1 LRNSSEFKTSIAIK
15 VPNNTVEDSTRIE
28 AAVSGDL
35 LGPSIENLDKLI
47 KLPYGCGEQNMVNF
61 VPNIVVLDYLTSVN
75 KLTPEI
81 EEKAK
86 KHMESGYQR
95 ELGYKH
101 NDGSYSAFGKSDS
114 SGSTWLTAFVIKSF
128 NQASKYIEIES
139 DVMNQGLK
147 FLSKTQK
154 RDGSFPEV
162 GYILSSSLQGGSSKG
177 IGLTAYVLTTF
188 LEAHNSEKY
197 KEVVRKGLR
206 YILDNVEELNDN
218 YSLAIASYALQ
229 LAKDPTYDSIRNT
242 LLEKLETKAENQGL
256 MKYWKR
262 ESANKSSRPNSVN
275 IEMTSYALLAYL
287 EAGRY
292 ADGFAIG
299 KWLITQRN
307 ENGGFQSTQDTVVG
321 LQALAKLAS
330 KGSDNQNDIK
340 INIKTDEKSLDINV
354 NSDNSLVLQKF
365 VLPSNSR
372 HFDITA
378 NGQGSCLLQIAYRYN
393 IHNSKKRPRFT
404 LEPKIGSASHKEYL
418 HLTVCTK
425 FVPDNF
431 ATKSNMAVM
440 EVTLPSGFTFDT
452 DHMKDLKATRRVKK
466 VETQDSDTIVIIY
479 FDDID
484 ATEIC
489 PEFKAYRTHGVAKQ
503 KPSPIII
510 YDYYDNSRHARV
522 FYNSPEVSLCDI
534 CGDEDE
540 CQSACE
546 TTDIEIE

>member
-1 LRNSSEFKTSIAIK
+1 
-15 VPNNTVEDSTRIE
+15 
-28 AAVSGDL
+28 
-35 LGPSIENLDKLI
+35 
-47 KLPYGCGEQNMVNF
+47 MVNF
-61 VPNIVVLDYLTSVN
+61 VPNIVVLDYLTSAN

-154 RDGSFPEV
+154 KDGSFPEV
-162 GYILSSSLQGGSSKG
+162 GKILSSSLQGGSSKG

-188 LEAHNSEKY
+188 LEAHNAEEY
-197 KEVVRKGLR
+197 KDEVNNGLR
-206 YILDNVEELNDN
+206 FIKNNIDDLNDT
-218 YSLAIASYALQ
+218 YSLAIVSYALQ
-229 LAKDPTYDSIRNT
+229 LAKDPSHDSLKKT
-242 LLEKLETKAENQGL
+242 LLEKLDSKSVKESQ
-256 MKYWKR
+256 MKFWKR
-262 ESANKSSRPNSVN
+262 DSKETISDRPDSIN
-275 IEMTSYALLAYL
+275 IEMTSYGLLAFM
-287 EAGRY
+287 EAGKVSESFSI
-292 ADGFAIG
+292 A

-330 KGSDNQNDIK
+330 KFPADTNNIK
-340 INIKTDEKSLDINV
+340 INIKTDEKNLEMNIKPE
-354 NSDNSLVLQKF
+354 NSLIMQKF
-365 VLPSNSR
+365 ELPSNSR
-372 HFDITA
+372 HFDIIA
-378 NGQGSCLLQIAYRYN
+378 SGQGSCLLQIAYRYN
-393 IHNSKKRPRFT
+393 IDNAKKLPRFT
-404 LEPKIGSASHKEYL
+404 LEPTIGSASHKEYL

-452 DHMKDLKATRRVKK
+452 DHMKDLKAFRGVKVITEASKNFK
-466 VETQDSDTIVIIY
+466 VRNLVFLKIHRKLKLKIQTQS
-479 FDDID
+479 
-484 ATEIC
+484 
-489 PEFKAYRTHGVAKQ
+489 
-503 KPSPIII
+503 
-510 YDYYDNSRHARV
+510 
-522 FYNSPEVSLCDI
+522 
-534 CGDEDE
+534 
-540 CQSACE
+540 
-546 TTDIEIE
+546 

>member
-1 LRNSSEFKTSIAIK
+1 
-15 VPNNTVEDSTRIE
+15 
-28 AAVSGDL
+28 
-35 LGPSIENLDKLI
+35 
-47 KLPYGCGEQNMVNF
+47 MVNF
-61 VPNIVVLDYLTSVN
+61 VPNIVVLDYLTIVN

-128 NQASKYIEIES
+128 NQASKYIEIET

-188 LEAHNSEKY
+188 LEAHNAEKY
-197 KEVVRKGLR
+197 KDVVRKGLR

-218 YSLAIASYALQ
+218 YSLSIASYALQ

-242 LLEKLETKAENQGL
+242 LLEKLESKAENDGQ

-262 ESANKSSRPNSVN
+262 ESAKKSSKPNSIN
-275 IEMTSYALLAYL
+275 IEMTSYALLAYI
-287 EAGRY
+287 EAGRF
-292 ADGFAIG
+292 ADGFAMG

-330 KGSDNQNDIK
+330 KSSDNQNDIR

-354 NSDNSLVLQKF
+354 NSENSLVLQKF
-365 VLPSNSR
+365 ELPSNSR

-378 NGQGSCLLQIAYRYN
+378 NGKGSCLLQIAYRYN
-393 IHNSKKRPRFT
+393 IDNAKKRPRFT

-418 HLTVCTK
+418 DLTVCTK

-452 DHMKDLKATRRVKK
+452 DHMKDLKATRRVKVRSEGSK
-466 VETQDSDTIVIIY
+466 KFQSQKLNFLKIHRKWKLKIQTQS
-479 FDDID
+479 
-484 ATEIC
+484 
-489 PEFKAYRTHGVAKQ
+489 
-503 KPSPIII
+503 
-510 YDYYDNSRHARV
+510 
-522 FYNSPEVSLCDI
+522 
-534 CGDEDE
+534 
-540 CQSACE
+540 
-546 TTDIEIE
+546 